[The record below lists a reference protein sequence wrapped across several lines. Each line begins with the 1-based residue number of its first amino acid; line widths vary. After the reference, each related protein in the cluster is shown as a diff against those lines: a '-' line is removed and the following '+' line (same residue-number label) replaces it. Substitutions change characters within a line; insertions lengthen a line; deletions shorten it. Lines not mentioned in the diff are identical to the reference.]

1 MTVKELIKILKQYP
15 KGAVVCGE
23 DNEQGEF
30 EIDYVKLSNMPK
42 DCTYIHNSGAKKIV
56 LLT

>member
-42 DCTYIHNSGAKKIV
+42 SCMYIHNESAKKIV

>member
-1 MTVKELIKILKQYP
+1 MTVKELIKVLKQYP

-30 EIDYVKLSNMPK
+30 EIDYVKLMDRPG
-42 DCTYIHNSGAKKIV
+42 DDMYIHNSSAKKIV